1 MLNVTLFVSKILDVV
16 EIFYHLRNIISQE
29 IHVEGPLDKINP
41 DWPGCQLKGKNY
53 AGPGKY

>member
-1 MLNVTLFVSKILDVV
+1 MLHFLYLNYVFDVL
-16 EIFYHLRNIISQE
+16 EISYNIRNIISQE

-53 AGPGKY
+53 QGAGKY